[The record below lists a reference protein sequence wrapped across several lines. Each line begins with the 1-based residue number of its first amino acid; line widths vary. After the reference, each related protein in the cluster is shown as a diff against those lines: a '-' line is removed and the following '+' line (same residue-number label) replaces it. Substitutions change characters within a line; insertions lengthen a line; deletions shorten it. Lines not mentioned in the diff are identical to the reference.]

1 MVNEAFRVLRTNLE
15 FMMREPGSKVVAV
28 TSFNPGSGKSFV
40 SSNLAV
46 SFAIKGKR
54 VLAIDGDL
62 RHGTLSELV
71 GLPKPGLSDY
81 LAGIVADVHD
91 VIVRSKDAMTVPDT
105 LPVGSIPPN
114 PVELL
119 ADRRLADAIA
129 VLRNEYD
136 VIIIDCPPVEIVT
149 DARVINDYVDRT
161 LFVVRAGLFDKAM
174 LPDLDALYRDGE
186 YRGLCCVLNG
196 TASSDGYYGNYG
208 TYGHYGYY
216 GHNGGSYYS
225 SDNKAR

>member
-1 MVNEAFRVLRTNLE
+1 
-15 FMMREPGSKVVAV
+15 
-28 TSFNPGSGKSFV
+28 
-40 SSNLAV
+40 
-46 SFAIKGKR
+46 
-54 VLAIDGDL
+54 
-62 RHGTLSELV
+62 
-71 GLPKPGLSDY
+71 
-81 LAGIVADVHD
+81 
-91 VIVRSKDAMTVPDT
+91 MTVPDT
-105 LPVGSIPPN
+105 LPAGSIPPN

-149 DARVINDYVDRT
+149 DARVINDHVDRT

-216 GHNGGSYYS
+216 GHNGPKNISYAKSERVEDRRGRYWLRRPLHIHPAVPAPQG
-225 SDNKAR
+225 DCR

>member
-1 MVNEAFRVLRTNLE
+1 MTKLAIFDLDGTLLDTVKDLGNATNHALTECGFPTHPIEAYYQMVGRGIYNLFRV
-15 FMMREPGSKVVAV
+15 
-28 TSFNPGSGKSFV
+28 
-40 SSNLAV
+40 
-46 SFAIKGKR
+46 
-54 VLAIDGDL
+54 
-62 RHGTLSELV
+62 
-71 GLPKPGLSDY
+71 
-81 LAGIVADVHD
+81 
-91 VIVRSKDAMTVPDT
+91 
-105 LPVGSIPPN
+105 
-114 PVELL
+114 
-119 ADRRLADAIA
+119 A

>member
-1 MVNEAFRVLRTNLE
+1 MT
-15 FMMREPGSKVVAV
+15 K
-28 TSFNPGSGKSFV
+28 
-40 SSNLAV
+40 
-46 SFAIKGKR
+46 
-54 VLAIDGDL
+54 LAIFDL
-62 RHGTLSELV
+62 DGTLLDTVKDLGNATNHALTECGFPTHPIEAYYQMV
-71 GLPKPGLSDY
+71 GRGIYNLFRAAVPAGQSTEEVVQRMASIFIPYYDAHKCDFTRPYDGIPGMLKTITA
-81 LAGIVADVHD
+81 AGV
-91 VIVRSKDAMTVPDT
+91 
-105 LPVGSIPPN
+105 
-114 PVELL
+114 
-119 ADRRLADAIA
+119 RLADAIA

-161 LFVVRAGLFDKAM
+161 LFVVRAGQFDKAM

-196 TASSDGYYGNYG
+196 TASSDGYYG